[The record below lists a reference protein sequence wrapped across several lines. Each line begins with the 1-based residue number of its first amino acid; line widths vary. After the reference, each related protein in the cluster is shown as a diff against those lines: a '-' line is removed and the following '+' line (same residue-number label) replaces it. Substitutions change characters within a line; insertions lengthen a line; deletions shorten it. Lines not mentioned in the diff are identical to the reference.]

1 MKISLIT
8 ACFNSEATIR
18 TAIDSV
24 LSQKGVDI
32 EYIIVDGGSTDG
44 TVDIIKEYS
53 TRSTCSTRFSFK
65 WISERDRGMYDAI
78 NKGIKMA
85 TGDVVGILNA
95 DDVLASDETLKRIA
109 ECFSRV
115 EGERWRRELDSR
127 VEHVERVDGLTRL
140 PRARRVPRDAG
151 ERFRRRAEEK
161 VGEWLEGVSDER
173 FVSVLDSLLNEK
185 LATGEY
191 RFKGDGGREAMR
203 DGAIRFFKGFSRRI
217 VQLSDGRCVY
227 FAPDERAR
235 RRNSDKAVS
244 WAEYAVHA
252 VTNGGQRLPGKT
264 YNERWLNYHKIEAF
278 DVLES
283 TLLLERCVVRS
294 KEDARYDAIMFVG
307 DDVLGRVVSVVTR
320 LDDFGNIDAN
330 LTEVTF
336 EASSKRVKK
345 APRLMPLAEAV
356 ETVVHRQV
364 AAGSNPSTRISIADS
379 TVSGKGMAK
388 DISRG
393 GARVDAVYAD
403 IRFVKEGETVEAVRK
418 AETVRYCSAKRWRP
432 WMFRFAAMVPHPSFY
447 VRRECFERLGGYSLD
462 YRICADF
469 ELELRYLL
477 LAKLR
482 AAYLPECVVVMR
494 MGGMSTS
501 GWRSNLVINRED
513 LRALRAHGIWSCM
526 PLIYLKYLFKIWGF
540 VFRG

>member
-1 MKISLIT
+1 MKITLIT
-8 ACFNSEATIR
+8 ACYNSEATIR

-32 EYIIVDGGSTDG
+32 EYIIVDGGSKDG
-44 TVDIIKEYS
+44 TVEILKGYEKKFLNLS
-53 TRSTCSTRFSFK
+53 TFQPFNFR
-65 WISERDRGMYDAI
+65 WLSEKDGGMYDAI

-95 DDVLASDETLKRIA
+95 DDVLASDETLTHIVSA
-109 ECFSRV
+109 FNT
-115 EGERWRRELDSR
+115 DSYP
-127 VEHVERVDGLTRL
+127 L
-140 PRARRVPRDAG
+140 
-151 ERFRRRAEEK
+151 
-161 VGEWLEGVSDER
+161 
-173 FVSVLDSLLNEK
+173 
-185 LATGEY
+185 
-191 RFKGDGGREAMR
+191 
-203 DGAIRFFKGFSRRI
+203 
-217 VQLSDGRCVY
+217 
-227 FAPDERAR
+227 APD
-235 RRNSDKAVS
+235 
-244 WAEYAVHA
+244 
-252 VTNGGQRLPGKT
+252 
-264 YNERWLNYHKIEAF
+264 
-278 DVLES
+278 
-283 TLLLERCVVRS
+283 
-294 KEDARYDAIMFVG
+294 
-307 DDVLGRVVSVVTR
+307 
-320 LDDFGNIDAN
+320 
-330 LTEVTF
+330 
-336 EASSKRVKK
+336 SS
-345 APRLMPLAEAV
+345 
-356 ETVVHRQV
+356 
-364 AAGSNPSTRISIADS
+364 RI
-379 TVSGKGMAK
+379 
-388 DISRG
+388 
-393 GARVDAVYAD
+393 DAVYAD

-540 VFRG
+540 VFRGQ